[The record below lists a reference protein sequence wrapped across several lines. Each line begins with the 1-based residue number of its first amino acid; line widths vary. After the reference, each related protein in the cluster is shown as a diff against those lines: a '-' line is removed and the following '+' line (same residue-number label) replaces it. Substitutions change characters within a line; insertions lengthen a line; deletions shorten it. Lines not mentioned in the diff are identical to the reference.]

1 MTISAPISLYA
12 VNICNISQ
20 AIRLSRLRLLATF
33 MCKWWLLNTLSQKC
47 TNFEMV
53 HVSNVFKIESI
64 PTILS
69 YTVSK
74 LVHVLRHSVVL
85 FILCLPNNYG
95 LDARSWVQ

>member
-1 MTISAPISLYA
+1 
-12 VNICNISQ
+12 
-20 AIRLSRLRLLATF
+20 
-33 MCKWWLLNTLSQKC
+33 
-47 TNFEMV
+47 MV

-85 FILCLPNNYG
+85 FFETQCSVVYTLLAEQLWFRRTFVGPIG
-95 LDARSWVQ
+95 LADKVTVSVS